1 MRATHAYYS
10 SCMVYVHSEFLSLTF
25 VMYRLEVFESVLQ
38 RSLADNPNLV
48 YNIVR
53 SHKTFEDLG
62 TFTLAR
68 GLREIRRV
76 QLAKE
81 ELARTAVDKGKS
93 RKSSLDSLSEAA
105 PGDDKA
111 RLLRSE
117 SQNSIDVHSPG
128 SPISP
133 VDDIEAQRNSRS
145 EDQNTGR
152 PLMSPTIAEATMAE
166 AQQQRMSEKAR
177 GKMRAGRSLSED
189 MTASLERL
197 AASGVG
203 RNGFVPTQEWVSL
216 REVRCSRRN
225 LLTPWFFDRSLHGS
239 KGTHAFS
246 HNYEPSADYCVSFC
260 AGCRLTL

>member
-1 MRATHAYYS
+1 MSTG
-10 SCMVYVHSEFLSLTF
+10 
-25 VMYRLEVFESVLQ
+25 RLEVFECVLL
-38 RSLADNPNLV
+38 RNLADNPNLV

-62 TFTLAR
+62 TFTLAG

-81 ELARTAVDKGKS
+81 ELARTTLDKGKNRRTS
-93 RKSSLDSLSEAA
+93 HESEA

-117 SQNSIDVHSPG
+117 SQNSFDVHTPG
-128 SPISP
+128 SP
-133 VDDIEAQRNSRS
+133 VDDIEAQRHSHS

-152 PLMSPTIAEATMAE
+152 PLTSPTIAETTLAE
-166 AQQQRMSEKAR
+166 IQERGMSEKAR

-189 MTASLERL
+189 MTGSLERL

-203 RNGFVPTQEWVSL
+203 RNGFIPTQEWVGVYMLVPRHGTKLIPLAGYIMATRVSITL
-216 REVRCSRRN
+216 QSPRST
-225 LLTPWFFDRSLHGS
+225 LTN
-239 KGTHAFS
+239 A
-246 HNYEPSADYCVSFC
+246 A
-260 AGCRLTL
+260 